1 LRRLL
6 GRKAV
11 TIIVAIISLST
22 IPAAGVAATATPALA
37 ANITGPICNSFGH
50 MYCIGAPN
58 LSNGSPVVLTSS
70 GRTITEIDQ
79 NFKTGN
85 GFEVYRLQITA
96 TANTTSQCLDIA
108 ASGNITLR
116 DCSGGNSNNT
126 NWAKE
131 FATGGIIWIS
141 NTTNLNLTSDNAL
154 NDQLFKMEMAAAA
167 VTSGGTTSRLGR
179 TDPFQ
184 PDRQE
189 SAAPVVADGAAA
201 VAEDRLDERVG
212 EDRAQAAGRISGT
225 HEIDVAWLKSR
236 AAHGQGRA
244 AGQPPA

>member
-1 LRRLL
+1 MRRLL

-11 TIIVAIISLST
+11 TIIAAIISLST
-22 IPAAGVAATATPALA
+22 ILAAGVVATPALA

-70 GRTITEIDQ
+70 GRTITELDQ

-96 TANTTSQCLDIA
+96 TANTTSQCLGIA

-131 FATGGIIWIS
+131 FATGGIVWIS
-141 NTTNLNLTSDNAL
+141 NTTGLNLTSDNAL
-154 NDQLFKMEMAAAA
+154 NDQLF
-167 VTSGGTTSRLGR
+167 
-179 TDPFQ
+179 Q
-184 PDRQE
+184 
-189 SAAPVVADGAAA
+189 DG
-201 VAEDRLDERVG
+201 DGCRGCYFR
-212 EDRAQAAGRISGT
+212 
-225 HEIDVAWLKSR
+225 WNN
-236 AAHGQGRA
+236 
-244 AGQPPA
+244 